1 MKTFS
6 VVLRVT
12 LFFDPVELM
21 SFLSDCEKPNVFGL
35 KKAFDELGPLFGT
48 EIGTISG
55 KRLKNLVFGCF
66 QLVGNGF
73 RVLCMY
79 PSLRV
84 IFSTVYLKKLSHY
97 HKLQKPQLLQN
108 SYKNSCKIL

>member
-21 SFLSDCEKPNVFGL
+21 SFLSDCEKSNVFGL

-55 KRLKNLVFGCF
+55 KTFEKFSIWMF
-66 QLVGNGF
+66 PVGWKWF
-73 RVLCMY
+73 
-79 PSLRV
+79 
-84 IFSTVYLKKLSHY
+84 
-97 HKLQKPQLLQN
+97 
-108 SYKNSCKIL
+108 